1 MTERLTGA
9 EIQRRYR
16 ERHPDRYKAK
26 SRAYSRADTRL
37 RQAHREEWR
46 GYVREELTRAN
57 P

>member
-1 MTERLTGA
+1 MTPLTGA
-9 EIQRRYR
+9 EVARRYR
-16 ERHPDRYKAK
+16 ERHPDRY
-26 SRAYSRADTRL
+26 RARNRAESRADTRL